1 MKHPVSEVSGIL
13 NSSGGIHLSIYIEGK
28 LGIVESKKMLQKY
41 LVEAEVYLSPVLSE
55 SEKQKF
61 LDPIYNLLLS
71 DTFLNGSEESYAIF
85 RKNNELSYLKLPL
98 KVAAGCHVATTFHV
112 KPILSWKQVERK
124 FYLIHSDHEKI
135 TLYFANKTTCQKISA
150 YEFEKND
157 ENKTF
162 QERNALATNK
172 NATFSNQMKILAKQI
187 DFSISKHSTENTNTL
202 FFSGISQIN
211 KEIFSNLKYPKKVH
225 STFLSGSSRKSISK
239 NCEFIRNYLAKEALK
254 AHESS
259 VEDFRFALLQ
269 NRVMKNI
276 FQIAKCA
283 VLGKIQRLIISED
296 QNLFGKLNEKNGDIK
311 LYPRD
316 KDHEDDDILDDIA
329 QIVLKNGGEV
339 IVTPSQKIP
348 NYFPILAISDSVLQD
363 QIAHIFSE
371 DNKPDTIFLPKKER
385 TSQVSLN

>member
-1 MKHPVSEVSGIL
+1 MKHTASEVSGIL

-28 LGIVESKKMLQKY
+28 MGIVESKKMLQKY

-55 SEKQKF
+55 SEKQTF

-71 DTFLNGSEESYAIF
+71 DTFLNSSEESYAIF
-85 RKNNELSYLKLPL
+85 RKQNELRCLKLPIA
-98 KVAAGCHVATTFHV
+98 VVSGCHVATTFHV

-124 FYLIHSDHEKI
+124 FYLVHSDHEKI

-150 YEFEKND
+150 FEFEKID

-162 QERNALATNK
+162 QERKSIVTNK
-172 NATFSNQMKILAKQI
+172 NATFSNQMRVLGRQI
-187 DFSISKHSTENTNTL
+187 DFAISKHSTGNTSKL

-225 STFLSGSSRKSISK
+225 TTFLSGSSRKSISK
-239 NCEFIRNYLAKEALK
+239 NCEFIRNYLSKEALK
-254 AHESS
+254 SHESS
-259 VEDFRFALLQ
+259 VEDFRFAFLQ

-283 VLGKIQRLIISED
+283 VVGKIQRLLISED
-296 QNLFGKLNEKNGDIK
+296 QNLFGKINEKNGDVK

-348 NYFPILAISDSVLQD
+348 NYFPILAISDTFLQD
-363 QIAHIFSE
+363 QTANAIF
-371 DNKPDTIFLPKKER
+371 NGNNTDTIPLRKKEN